1 MLADSLLRNNLVLS
15 NKFTDKDKIA
25 DDQLKQAINEF
36 KQLSAAL
43 ILKIQ
48 LAEGDG
54 KNPVSLTDLSV
65 NNNFAS
71 VDLILFDNK
80 NGQQKTNAEK
90 IRLALEKV
98 ERIAI
103 EKGIAIKIIS
113 DNQRSENGEKMKWED
128 YFFKDNP
135 VSTAVRKLQLLE
147 MRLNL
152 IR

>member
-1 MLADSLLRNNLVLS
+1 MNLLFLI
-15 NKFTDKDKIA
+15 FIIA
-25 DDQLKQAINEF
+25 
-36 KQLSAAL
+36 
-43 ILKIQ
+43 
-48 LAEGDG
+48 
-54 KNPVSLTDLSV
+54 
-65 NNNFAS
+65 
-71 VDLILFDNK
+71 
-80 NGQQKTNAEK
+80 KTNAEK